1 MPSIRLS
8 RSGGSRSS
16 GRCSASAPR
25 RGLRT
30 APMSAGTAGL
40 FSRKTPGTR
49 EPWTARRTRGRT
61 SLSARSGRARRGG
74 FRRRSGPGTWAAS
87 SSTSSRRWRPSERS
101 ERGGSPS
108 ASPWRISSPNDA
120 RRSAMGRRPRPRAP
134 SPRPSAPAT
143 ARTSAWTPRR
153 RRAAEGRSVDFKR
166 VSGPDPATDPAEYDD
181 DYRAMLTAEEEALRA
196 RTALMQRDAELAR
209 ARARERELAAALDL
223 ARRGRDDPR
232 GRGRRRRRRRKTKRR
247 GRLFPPRPRRLSPR
261 PRRRRRPPNSTRSAN
276 STCAR
281 SPRARRLRFAS
292 CRWRRGARWL
302 DAARSLPPPRSTR
315 RCGRRDPIGFTTTAS
330 IPGGRTRVS
339 SSTSRTCRR

>member
-1 MPSIRLS
+1 MVSDGGVAGTHPPSTLHFFVGDECVLIGVGSALMSAPILPRGVLGVPGRAKSGPRKYRYRPARNFDRYRTGPKSRHQIWDEPFEGDAARARREDPPVASWRPGGRGMPSIRLS

-61 SLSARSGRARRGG
+61 CLSARSGRARRGG

-120 RRSAMGRRPRPRAP
+120 RRSAMARRPRPRAP

-153 RRAAEGRSVDFKR
+153 RRAAEAGASISSASR
-166 VSGPDPATDPAEYDD
+166 DPTRRPTP
-181 DYRAMLTAEEEALRA
+181 RNTTTITA
-196 RTALMQRDAELAR
+196 
-209 ARARERELAAALDL
+209 
-223 ARRGRDDPR
+223 PC
-232 GRGRRRRRRRKTKRR
+232 
-247 GRLFPPRPRRLSPR
+247 SP
-261 PRRRRRPPNSTRSAN
+261 PRRRRSGRG
-276 STCAR
+276 
-281 SPRARRLRFAS
+281 PR
-292 CRWRRGARWL
+292 
-302 DAARSLPPPRSTR
+302 
-315 RCGRRDPIGFTTTAS
+315 
-330 IPGGRTRVS
+330 
-339 SSTSRTCRR
+339 